1 MSTELNNKSK
11 QQKTGWIRWS
21 GVAGLGIL
29 GISGFALSY
38 IEAQSWVKQQLEQ
51 QASEAWGA
59 KVEVGK
65 VNFTLAP
72 LGVEIQHL
80 AITDPDKPMENL
92 LVLDRL
98 KGDLSLYHLVVGRT
112 VINHAVAQGLAL
124 YQPRKISGALPKKKA
139 EVSQSASKKVQQ
151 KQPQKSSMDPLKA
164 LNAAVPSP
172 ETLLKKEPLLT
183 QQRSEQ
189 VQQAVAELEQTW
201 QQLQQSLP
209 NEAKLKDYQRQFQ
222 ALTEEVPKDIVA
234 IQKRQLQFEL
244 LKKQIEHDKQKMQQG
259 KQQLQQQLAKLQKD
273 IDLLKQAPAEDFHR
287 LQAKYSLDDK
297 GLSNL
302 TALLFGPKVQGWLQ
316 TAQQAYEKAQP
327 VIEYFKS
334 TEAEKAEAEK
344 QRQRSLGREVRFTEY
359 DPEPSFIVH
368 KALLSTQLSDA
379 KWMLQLKD
387 LNFEHSLYGKP
398 TTFKSLY
405 QPEQQPSPLT
415 AAAMVNH
422 VMPQQ
427 PLDKMSAEWKQYQVR
442 DWVLLKDDR
451 MTIKIPKAEAKFN
464 AEGRLLL
471 NEKTGKL
478 DQMISNF
485 TIAYRQVQFDLNASK
500 AKEVIEYLAP
510 GFAKVH
516 QFDVK
521 GKVKGT
527 IWAPKVEISSDL
539 DRHLSK
545 AFNQELE
552 KRIQVAKAELKAQ
565 LQQQAQ
571 AQLKPVETQ
580 LQAYLGKE
588 VKLDGDIAQLQ
599 KVLESKFNER
609 LEQEK
614 QRLINEAKRK
624 VQAELDKRKAQ
635 LEAEKR
641 KVQQQAE
648 AKKRELQQ
656 KLEAEKKR
664 QQKALEDQLQ
674 QKLKGL
680 IKF

>member
-1 MSTELNNKSK
+1 MNIKPVNKSK
-11 QQKTGWIRWS
+11 KQKTGWIRWS

-38 IEAQSWVKQQLEQ
+38 LEAQNWVKQQLEQ
-51 QASEAWGA
+51 QASNAWGA
-59 KVEVGK
+59 KVELGK
-65 VNFTLAP
+65 VNFTFAP

-98 KGDLSLYHLVVGRT
+98 KGDLSLYHLVVGRA
-112 VINHAVAQGLAL
+112 VINHAVVQGIAL
-124 YQPRKISGALPKKKA
+124 HQPRKVSGALPKKKA
-139 EVSQSASKKVQQ
+139 EAPQSTSKKVPQ
-151 KQPQKSSMDPLKA
+151 KQPQKSSMDPLKV

-172 ETLLKKEPLLT
+172 ESLLKKEPLLT

-189 VQQAVAELEQTW
+189 VKKDITELEQTW

-209 NEAKLKDYQRQFQ
+209 NDDKLKDYQRQFQ
-222 ALTEEVPKDIVA
+222 ALTEEVPKDIIS

-259 KQQLQQQLAKLQKD
+259 KQRLQQQLAKLQKD
-273 IDLLKQAPAEDFHR
+273 IDLLKQAPVEDFRR

-302 TALLFGPKVQGWLQ
+302 TALLFGSKVQAWLQ

-344 QRQRSLGREVRFTEY
+344 QQQRSLGREVRFTEY

-368 KALLSTQLSDA
+368 KALLSTELEDA
-379 KWMLQLKD
+379 KWMLQIKD

-405 QPEQQPSPLT
+405 QPEQQPTPLI
-415 AAAMVNH
+415 AAGMVNH

-427 PLDKMSAEWKQYQVR
+427 PLDKVSAEWKSYQVR

-451 MTIKIPKAEAKFN
+451 MTIKIPKAVAKFN

-471 NEKTGKL
+471 NEKTHQL
-478 DQMISNF
+478 DQILSNF
-485 TIAYRQVQFDLNASK
+485 TIAYRQVQFDLSASK
-500 AKEVIEYLAP
+500 AKEVKEYLAP

-527 IWAPKVEISSDL
+527 IWAPKVEVSSDL
-539 DRHLSK
+539 DRHLSRV
-545 AFNQELE
+545 FNQEIA
-552 KRIQVAKAELKAQ
+552 KRIQTAKAELKAQ

-571 AQLKPVETQ
+571 AQLKPVESQ

-588 VKLDGDIAQLQ
+588 VRLDQDISQLQ
-599 KVLESKFNER
+599 KMLESEFNER

-614 QRLINEAKRK
+614 QKLINEAERK
-624 VQAELDKRKAQ
+624 VQAELDKHKAQ
-635 LEAEKR
+635 LEA
-641 KVQQQAE
+641 Q
-648 AKKRELQQ
+648 KRELQQ